1 MRAYY
6 GLLILAGVYRSHG
19 QCINELWDDQTGP
32 PIFRATMTLKKFK
45 LINECIRFD
54 DKEQR
59 KGIRSR
65 DKLAPIRNVY
75 DKWVNRLKMCYT
87 VGKNVTVDEQLV
99 PFRGRCPFTQYIPS
113 KPHKYGIKIWCLCD
127 ASTYYAWNLEVYTG
141 RDRNCKAEVN
151 QGQRV
156 ALTLN
161 NQLSCRNITTDNF
174 FTSRQLALELKKKQ
188 NKLIGTIRKN
198 RKEIPPLLLQMKNKP
213 VYHSEFVFDHDLR
226 STLVSN
232 VPKKNRFVTL
242 FSTLHDQKSVAN
254 DEQKKPEIIR
264 FYNATKGGVD
274 SLDKLVGTYRCKRK
288 VNRWP
293 LALFCNILDTSAYN
307 SFVIFIHLNADRKYE
322 KKKYRRRLYLVELGK
337 QLVTPYIANRK
348 TRPRTPNA
356 NAVIDEIQNISSRS
370 SSPTTSTSAAPTS
383 TTNASRKSNLPNSQ
397 KLTHAPSAG
406 KRSRCAHCEYKNNK
420 NLYSNRCDKC
430 ITYVCNAH
438 HFKLCTN
445 CIDKL

>member
-156 ALTLN
+156 VLTLS

-226 STLVSN
+226 STMVSY

-307 SFVIFIHLNADRKYE
+307 SFVIFIHLNADWKHE
-322 KKKYRRRLYLVELGK
+322 KKKVLPSLVLSG
-337 QLVTPYIANRK
+337 ARK
-348 TRPRTPNA
+348 A
-356 NAVIDEIQNISSRS
+356 ISYTIYCEQKNS
-370 SSPTTSTSAAPTS
+370 SSNT
-383 TTNASRKSNLPNSQ
+383 
-397 KLTHAPSAG
+397 
-406 KRSRCAHCEYKNNK
+406 
-420 NLYSNRCDKC
+420 KC
-430 ITYVCNAH
+430 KCCYR
-438 HFKLCTN
+438 
-445 CIDKL
+445 